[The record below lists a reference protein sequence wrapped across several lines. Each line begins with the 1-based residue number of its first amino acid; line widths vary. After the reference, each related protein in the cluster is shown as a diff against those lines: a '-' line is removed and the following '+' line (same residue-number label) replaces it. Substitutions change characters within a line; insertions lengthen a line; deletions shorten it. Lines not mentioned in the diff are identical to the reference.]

1 MTETMT
7 GRAGSFGANVSRLL
21 NRNCGFANSQPSS
34 APCAERAIAML
45 IIPIHGE
52 AGCDRCLQR
61 NLAQK
66 AGQSWT
72 ENLNL
77 SLTSTMNELLIG
89 FIFRFAGFGPLVS
102 APESDTGEARCGS
115 AGAGRMTSRERMFR
129 RAAATVLPAL
139 MALAAMPARA
149 SDCAFEPQGDG
160 HVTSV
165 IDGRSFRLA

>member
-1 MTETMT
+1 MASSLM
-7 GRAGSFGANVSRLL
+7 AGGFGANASRLL

-52 AGCDRCLQR
+52 AGCDGCLQQ

-89 FIFRFAGFGPLVS
+89 FIFRSAGFCPLVS
-102 APESDTGEARCGS
+102 APESDMGETWC
-115 AGAGRMTSRERMFR
+115 
-129 RAAATVLPAL
+129 
-139 MALAAMPARA
+139 
-149 SDCAFEPQGDG
+149 
-160 HVTSV
+160 
-165 IDGRSFRLA
+165 

>member
-1 MTETMT
+1 MASSL
-7 GRAGSFGANVSRLL
+7 RASGLAANAGRLL
-21 NRNCGFANSQPSS
+21 NRNCGFANSQPS

-52 AGCDRCLQR
+52 AGCDRCVQR

-66 AGQSWT
+66 ARQSWT

-102 APESDTGEARCGS
+102 APEGDISEPSWARH
-115 AGAGRMTSRERMFR
+115 GAGM
-129 RAAATVLPAL
+129 RALVA
-139 MALAAMPARA
+139 
-149 SDCAFEPQGDG
+149 
-160 HVTSV
+160 
-165 IDGRSFRLA
+165 